1 MKVHAIAAALLLT
14 ASSSLFAAVEQKPYS
29 YSSIAEAP
37 TDAADRDVAALFD
50 QWNKALQTG
59 DSSKVVA
66 LYSKDAVL
74 QPTVSNHVR
83 ATSAEITDYFDHF
96 LALKPVGHINYR
108 EIRRLGPTTALDS
121 GVYTFRLTDAK
132 GKTQDVQA
140 RYTFLYTRVDGQWK
154 ILNHHS
160 SAMPEKV
167 PSEVAKQL

>member
-1 MKVHAIAAALLLT
+1 MKIHALAAALLLA
-14 ASSSLFAAVEQKPYS
+14 ASTPLFAAVEQKPYN
-29 YSSIAEAP
+29 YSSVAKAP
-37 TDAADRDVAALFD
+37 ADAADREVAALFD
-50 QWNKALQTG
+50 QWNTALQSG
-59 DSSKVVA
+59 DVSKVVG

-83 ATSAEITDYFDHF
+83 ASAAEISDYFDHF
-96 LALKPVGHINYR
+96 MAFKPVGHINYR

-121 GVYTFRLTDAK
+121 GVYTFRLTDEK

-167 PSEVAKQL
+167 PTEMAKQL